1 MQLHHFLSQQHT
13 MTDDTTGLT
22 LPMSRIKKIVKLDP
36 EHISSTETANYML
49 GIATELFVKQL
60 TADAVEITK
69 GRGKKKVMYTDMQQA
84 VSRSEA
90 YTFMRDLVPKKV
102 PVGELVRKGIIRVRP
117 VDEDKVNVAEGEQ
130 LDDTVEEDTATV

>member
-1 MQLHHFLSQQHT
+1 
-13 MTDDTTGLT
+13 MTDENSLT

-60 TADAVEITK
+60 TNDALEITK
-69 GRGKKKVMYTDMQQA
+69 GRNKKKVMYSNMQQT
-84 VSRSEA
+84 VSRSDA
-90 YTFMRDLVPKKV
+90 YSFMRDLVPKKI

-117 VDEDKVNVAEGEQ
+117 ADMDKINNEQ
-130 LDDTVEEDTATV
+130 LDDTVEEDNTV

>member
-1 MQLHHFLSQQHT
+1 
-13 MTDDTTGLT
+13 
-22 LPMSRIKKIVKLDP
+22 MSRIKKIVKLDP

-130 LDDTVEEDTATV
+130 LDDTVEEDTATA